1 MANPR
6 YPSTTFLP
14 PSSFALARP
23 VNDNVVALAE
33 DVVDVVDDV
42 VTLPPLFLPPSS
54 FALARPVNDDVV
66 ALAEDVV
73 DVDVADD
80 VVTLPTL
87 FLPPPVLH

>member
-23 VNDNVVALAE
+23 VNDNVVALVE
-33 DVVDVVDDV
+33 DVVD
-42 VTLPPLFLPPSS
+42 
-54 FALARPVNDDVV
+54 A
-66 ALAEDVV
+66 

-80 VVTLPTL
+80 VVTLPPL
-87 FLPPPVLH
+87 SQPPSSLALARSVNDDVVTVCHPF